1 MKLRRS
7 LRLLCSFGLAALLT
21 LTLHRPASAGLS
33 IFNVLLP
40 EANLSELVPNDG
52 TELVI
57 DRCVYL
63 DGRCLFK
70 AAAPRSE
77 LETRLNY
84 IQTQLGRIK
93 RAYQAEEKPQI
104 TVKST
109 VEDNLNNILIDID
122 GDTTRLMTVTR
133 WDAELHGEDVESRT
147 EQIVDQVEAGIE
159 RLRLEQDPLFLK
171 RQGAIAGGIA
181 ALVFFIVTLTRYCHK
196 RCEKPEKSEE
206 RFPNPPTLL
215 TSQLTLRRRE
225 NMREVKTRLSQLIQS
240 TAIATGIFFIL
251 GLFPQT
257 RIAQVWLVGV
267 FRYPVQTAVIFLIA
281 YLAIRLSYALIAKF
295 NELFTAGALD
305 AFVFITQESNRRVQL
320 RVDTFS
326 QVMRSVVTLVIMA
339 IALLVFLWSLN
350 INIAPIL
357 AGAGIIGLAISFA
370 AQNLLK
376 DIINGF
382 CIILED
388 QYAVGDVIG
397 VGDVAG
403 FVENM
408 NLRITQL
415 RDEQGR
421 LITIPNSE
429 VRIVANFSNEW
440 ARADLNI
447 PIPYQADVDLA
458 IRIIGD
464 VAREMQ
470 TDEVWQTQILED
482 PLILGVDN
490 FHERGMII
498 KLWIKTL
505 PLKQWD
511 VSREYRRR
519 LKNTLEAAGIKI
531 PSTQGEIWLH
541 STPEPN
547 NGNGMSNGNGNGISN
562 GDRPR
567 QLSIFNHVDHS
578 ER

>member
-7 LRLLCSFGLAALLT
+7 LRLLCSFGLAAVLT
-21 LTLHRPASAGLS
+21 LTLHLLPAFAGFN

-40 EANLSELVPNDG
+40 EADLSELVPNDG
-52 TELVI
+52 TELI
-57 DRCVYL
+57 TDRCVYL

-84 IQTQLGRIK
+84 IQTQLRRIK
-93 RAYQAEEKPQI
+93 QAYDTEENPQI
-104 TVKST
+104 TVSST
-109 VEDNLNNILIDID
+109 VEDNLNNIEVNID
-122 GDTTRLMTVTR
+122 GDTIRLMTVTR
-133 WDAELHGEDVESRT
+133 WDAELHGEDAESRT
-147 EQIVDQVEAGIE
+147 EQLVDQVEAGIE
-159 RLRLEQDPLFLK
+159 RLRLEQEPLFIK
-171 RQGAIAGGIA
+171 RQWAIATSIA
-181 ALVFFIVTLTRYCHK
+181 ALVFFIVAVTRYWQK
-196 RCEKPEKSEE
+196 RCETPEKSSEVQ
-206 RFPNPPTLL
+206 FPSEPTFLA
-215 TSQLTLRRRE
+215 SQLTLRRRK
-225 NMREVKTRLSQLIQS
+225 NMQEVKIRLSQLIQS
-240 TAIATGIFFIL
+240 AAIAMGIFFIL
-251 GLFPQT
+251 GLFSTT
-257 RIAQVWLVGV
+257 RIAQVWLLGV
-267 FRYPVQTAVIFLIA
+267 FRYPVQTAVIALIA
-281 YLAIRLSYALIAKF
+281 YLAIRSSYALIAKF

-305 AFVFITQESNRRVQL
+305 ALVFITQESNQRVQL

-326 QVMRSVVTLVIMA
+326 QVMRSVATLIIVA
-339 IALLVFLWSLN
+339 IALVVFLWSLN
-350 INIAPIL
+350 IDIAPIL

-382 CIILED
+382 CIIFED

-397 VGDVAG
+397 VGDVSG

-415 RDEQGR
+415 RDPQGR

-440 ARADLNI
+440 ARADLDI
-447 PIPYQADVDLA
+447 PVPYHTDVDLA
-458 IRIIGD
+458 IRLIGD

-490 FHERGMII
+490 FHERGMMI

-519 LKNTLEAAGIKI
+519 LKKTFEGAGIRI
-531 PSTQGEIWLH
+531 PTVHNEVWLH
-541 STPEPN
+541 SPPQSSN
-547 NGNGMSNGNGNGISN
+547 NGDENGSGH
-562 GDRPR
+562 GDRPQHPQ
-567 QLSIFNHVDHS
+567 QLSIFNNADHS

>member
-7 LRLLCSFGLAALLT
+7 LRLLCSFGLAAVLT
-21 LTLHRPASAGLS
+21 FTLHLPALAGFR

-52 TELVI
+52 TEIVI

-77 LETRLNY
+77 LATRLNY

-93 RAYQAEEKPQI
+93 RAYRAEDEPQI
-104 TVKST
+104 TVSSV
-109 VEDNLNNILIDID
+109 VEDNLSNIVIDID
-122 GDTTRLMTVTR
+122 GEKTRLMTVTR
-133 WDAELHGEDVESRT
+133 WDAELHGEDVENRT
-147 EQIVDQVEAGIE
+147 EQIIDQVEAGIE
-159 RLRLEQDPLFLK
+159 RLRVEQDPFFLK
-171 RQGAIAGGIA
+171 RQGAIAGGIM
-181 ALVFFIVTLTRYCHK
+181 ALVFFIVASARSWQR
-196 RCEKPEKSEE
+196 RCEKQDKSEE
-206 RFPNPPTLL
+206 QFPNPPTFL

-225 NMREVKTRLSQLIQS
+225 NMREVKIRLSQLIQS

-251 GLFPQT
+251 GLFPLT
-257 RIAQVWLVGV
+257 RIAQIWLLGI
-267 FRYPVQTAVIFLIA
+267 FRYPVQTGAIFLIA
-281 YLAIRLSYALIAKF
+281 YLAIRLSYASIAKF
-295 NELFTAGALD
+295 NELITAGALD
-305 AFVFITQESNRRVQL
+305 ALVFITQESDRRVQL

-339 IALLVFLWSLN
+339 IALVVFLWSLN
-350 INIAPIL
+350 IDIAPIL

-397 VGDVAG
+397 VGDVSG

-408 NLRITQL
+408 NLRITQI
-415 RDEQGR
+415 RDQQGR

-447 PIPYQADVDLA
+447 PIPYQTDVDLA

-470 TDEVWQTQILED
+470 TDEVWQMQILED

-519 LKNTLEAAGIKI
+519 LKNTLEAAGIQI
-531 PSTQGEIWLH
+531 PSTQSEVWLH
-541 STPEPN
+541 PTPTTHNSHGSGTGREH
-547 NGNGMSNGNGNGISN
+547 
-562 GDRPR
+562 GDRPQ
-567 QLSIFNHVDHS
+567 QLSIF
-578 ER
+578 